1 MKRPRGCDCDCQN
14 WTPPSVSRTIET
26 AVSRIAVVVLPIRML
41 GCPRCGGS
49 FTSSRALFSHF
60 SICEAKHNSDFVD
73 APVTLEATQGH
84 TIQAKS
90 QIPTQIA
97 PSASYDQRL
106 CGQNPSIIPNLNNQF
121 NFGPP
126 ETTMA
131 NIHHSMPTHDHTLE
145 LGTTALE
152 SIDCHSEPEVVPSCE
167 GTRKLKLS

>member
-1 MKRPRGCDCDCQN
+1 
-14 WTPPSVSRTIET
+14 
-26 AVSRIAVVVLPIRML
+26 
-41 GCPRCGGS
+41 
-49 FTSSRALFSHF
+49 LFSHF

-152 SIDCHSEPEVVPSCE
+152 SIDCHSEPEVVPSCD